1 MLKKALALLILLGAC
16 LSMASAQEPGAPA
29 QAPEPWTGS
38 VDQKVWG
45 LMVVWSEAR
54 HAFPF
59 FDRIPGVDWDA
70 KVREYI
76 PRVIA
81 APDEEAYYR
90 VLMEFAALL
99 NDGHTAVNPPWGPFK
114 PGTDWPPVEIQVV
127 GDHFI
132 VARTGDT
139 DELRAQRVVP
149 GLEIVE
155 VGDSVPVRTYFQDQV
170 LRYNSRGTKQADEA
184 INLYDL
190 LTGPKGSTVAL
201 KVRDLDGTVRR
212 VTLTRDSADRSGQ
225 RFLCRLLRWYMVEPI
240 LESRM
245 LPNGIL
251 YVKIANFDKEE
262 LPGEFEKLIDTLDL
276 ASTKGMIIDVR
287 YNPGGDSSIAEGV
300 TSCLIDHPIATFV
313 SRVPHYV
320 AANRA
325 WGIQPVWTEI
335 KREITPRAGKRFPG
349 PIAILTG
356 PATYSSAED
365 FIVSLHA
372 AKRVTLVGERTA
384 GSTGNPL
391 RVPLP
396 GGGNFRVVT
405 VRCVYPDGREF
416 VGTGIQPDIEVH
428 PTQQDIHDGYDR
440 ILARGVDEIL
450 RLNASGS

>member
-1 MLKKALALLILLGAC
+1 MLKKALAVLILLGAC
-16 LSMASAQEPGAPA
+16 LPMASAQEPGASA
-29 QAPEPWTGS
+29 QGPEPWTGS

-45 LMVVWSEAR
+45 LMAVWSEAR

-70 KVREYI
+70 KVREYL
-76 PRVIA
+76 PKVIA

-127 GDHFI
+127 DDRFI

-149 GLEIVE
+149 GLEILE
-155 VGDSVPVRTYFQDQV
+155 VGDGVPVRTYFQENV

-190 LTGPKGSTVAL
+190 LTGPKGSAVAL
-201 KVRDLDGTVRR
+201 KVRDLDGTVRS
-212 VTLTRDSADRSGQ
+212 VALTRDSADRSGQ
-225 RFLCRLLRWYMVEPI
+225 RFLCRLLRWYMVEPV

-245 LPNGIL
+245 LPDGIL
-251 YVKIANFDKEE
+251 YVKIANFDREE
-262 LPGEFEKLIDTLDL
+262 LPGEFEKLIDTLDPG
-276 ASTKGMIIDVR
+276 STRGMIIDLR

-325 WGIQPVWTEI
+325 WGIPPVWTEI
-335 KREITPRAGKRFPG
+335 RREIAPREGKRFPG
-349 PIAILTG
+349 PIALLTG

-372 AKRVTLVGERTA
+372 ARRVVLVGERTA

-405 VRCVYPDGREF
+405 VRCVYPDGRDF
-416 VGTGIQPDIEVH
+416 VGTGIQPDVEVH
-428 PTQQDIHDGYDR
+428 PTQQDIHDGHDR
-440 ILARGVDEIL
+440 VLARGVDEVV
-450 RLNASGS
+450 RRTASGS